1 MASVIASRY
10 AQALFE
16 LAKQE
21 DLLDACKEDLHVIVE
36 GMVQYPELFALLKH
50 PRIDKKERKDI
61 VMKSFSGGQTYV
73 MNFVKLLIDRNRF
86 ASIKEI
92 EKRYQELYN
101 EEKGIEIAYIQSAL
115 PLSDT
120 EEKQIVDMLKV
131 KLKKN
136 IIAKVSIKPELIA
149 GLRIQVAGDVLDNSA
164 SNRLQRLKEQAK
176 NS

>member
-21 DLLDACKEDLHVIVE
+21 DLLDVCKEDLQTVAA
-36 GMVQYPELFALLKH
+36 GMIQYPELFALLKH
-50 PRIDKKERKDI
+50 PRINKKERKDI
-61 VMKSFSGGQTYV
+61 LMKSFAGGQTYV
-73 MNFVKLLIDRNRF
+73 MNFLKLLIDRNRF
-86 ASIKEI
+86 ASIKDI

-101 EEKGIEIAYIQSAL
+101 EEKGIEIAYIQTAK
-115 PLSDT
+115 PLDEA
-120 EEKQIVDMLKV
+120 EEQQIVDMLKA
-131 KLKKN
+131 KLKKD
-136 IIAKVSIKPELIA
+136 IIPKVKVEPELIA

-164 SNRLQRLKEQAK
+164 RNRLQRLKEQAK